1 MLNWRDP
8 KNPKS
13 GGAEVVTM
21 EYAKRWTLHG
31 HNIVW
36 FTSAFNNASPEEK
49 IEGVKII
56 RRGNSVTVY
65 IFALFFYLFSGIKFD
80 LVIDQIHGLPFF
92 TPLYSRVP
100 IIAYV
105 HEVAGEIWDYM
116 YPFPINVIGKFFET
130 FYFPIYK
137 KIPFWTNSP
146 STVEDLEK
154 NGISSK
160 NCTVI
165 ICGNSSAVLNNLP
178 KKEDEITYIFVSR
191 VVRMKGIEEILKAF
205 GFIHK
210 ENPSALLW
218 IVGNGDKEYVQKLK
232 KMTKDY
238 NIEKNVVFWGNT
250 SDKQKFSLM
259 KRAHVLLHASVK
271 EGWGLVVI
279 EAASQGTPSVVYNV
293 SGLKNS
299 VKDGRTGVVLRAN
312 TPQEMAR
319 QALLLVRDT
328 KRYMSMQKNGLIWAR
343 SLTWENATQK
353 SLDLIEKVAHE

>member
-21 EYAKRWTLHG
+21 EYAKRWTSHG
-31 HNIVW
+31 HSVVW
-36 FTSAFNNASPEEK
+36 FTSAFNNSNPEEET
-49 IEGVKII
+49 EGVKII

-65 IFALFFYLFSGIKFD
+65 IFALFFYLFSETKYD
-80 LVIDQIHGLPFF
+80 LIIDQIHGLPFF
-92 TPLYSRVP
+92 TPLYSNVP

-116 YPFPINVIGKFFET
+116 YPFPINVIGKFLET
-130 FYFPIYK
+130 FYLPIYK

-154 NGISSK
+154 SGIPSK

-165 ICGNSSAVLNNLP
+165 ICGNSSTVLNNLP
-178 KKEDEITYIFVSR
+178 KKEEEITYIFVSR

-210 ENPSALLW
+210 ENPRAQLW
-218 IVGNGDKEYVQKLK
+218 IVGNGDKKYVQKLK

-238 NIEKNVVFWGNT
+238 SIEKNVIFWGNT
-250 SDKQKFSLM
+250 SDKQKFFLM

-299 VKDGRTGVVLRAN
+299 VKDGKTGVVLRIN

-328 KRYMSMQKNGLIWAR
+328 KRYSSMQENCLIWAR
-343 SLTWENATQK
+343 SLTWENATKK
-353 SLDLIEKVAHE
+353 SLDLIEKIAHE